1 MPVINV
7 TLIAGYDDATRQR
20 LCERLTDAAMATIAA
35 PAEAV
40 TVFVTEVQPSGYM
53 RGREA
58 KVPGPAPLPPA
69 QLCLDFLDAMGG
81 RDLDRATSMI
91 SDDFEMVFPGPA
103 RFTEFADL
111 MAWAAPRYR
120 SIAKRID
127 RVEEAPLGKVVAVY
141 VTGTLYGEKPDG
153 TPFESIRFID
163 RFEVKGGLIT
173 RQEVWNDLAEA
184 GATGGI

>member
-20 LCERLTDAAMATIAA
+20 LCARLTDAAMATIAA
-35 PAEAV
+35 PVDAV
-40 TVFVTEVQPSGYM
+40 TVFITEVQPSGYM

-69 QLCLDFLDAMGG
+69 QLCLDFLDALGT
-81 RDLDRATSMI
+81 RDLARAKGLI
-91 SDDFEMVFPGPA
+91 SSDFEMIFPGPA

-120 SIAKRID
+120 SIAKQIDRID
-127 RVEEAPLGKVVAVY
+127 EAPLGAVVAVY
-141 VTGTLYGEKPDG
+141 VTGTLHGEKPDG
-153 TPFESIRFID
+153 TPFDGIRFID
-163 RFEVKGGLIT
+163 RFEVKDGLIT
-173 RQEVWNDLAEA
+173 RQEVWNDLAE
-184 GATGGI
+184 TGVTGS

>member
-7 TLIAGYDDATRQR
+7 TLIAGYDDATRKR
-20 LCERLTDAAMATIAA
+20 LCERLTDAAIATIAA

-58 KVPGPAPLPPA
+58 KVPGPAPVPPA
-69 QLCLDFLDAMGG
+69 QLCLDFLDALGS
-81 RDLDRATSMI
+81 RDLETAERLTS
-91 SDDFEMVFPGPA
+91 DGFEMIFPGPA
-103 RFTEFADL
+103 RFTDFSDL
-111 MAWAAPRYR
+111 MTWAAPRYR

-127 RVEEAPLGKVVAVY
+127 RVDEAPLGAVVAVY

-153 TPFESIRFID
+153 TPFEGIRFID
-163 RFEVKGGLIT
+163 RFEVKAGLIT
-173 RQEVWNDLAEA
+173 RQEVWNDLAE
-184 GATGGI
+184 TGVTGS